1 MHNVGAQRKLKYTV
15 IVMEYTLKINI
26 NIEIEEMMK
35 DYSLRIVVKD
45 KYRRIFTRYK
55 DSLDKPFLSFLCVK
69 LLKKIAF
76 YIF

>member
-35 DYSLRIVVKD
+35 DY
-45 KYRRIFTRYK
+45 
-55 DSLDKPFLSFLCVK
+55 
-69 LLKKIAF
+69 
-76 YIF
+76 

>member
-1 MHNVGAQRKLKYTV
+1 
-15 IVMEYTLKINI
+15 MEYTLKINI